1 MHGHK
6 DALRLQKRK
15 DNFLSMGKK
24 KKDRSETESMLGK
37 KTDRDLEDI
46 YTNFHSELHTHDPI

>member
-1 MHGHK
+1 MATRMHYASKKEKTTSYRWG
-6 DALRLQKRK
+6 
-15 DNFLSMGKK
+15 K

>member
-1 MHGHK
+1 MATRMHYASK
-6 DALRLQKRK
+6 KEKTTSYRW
-15 DNFLSMGKK
+15 KK
-24 KKDRSETESMLGK
+24 KKKRDRSETESMLGK

>member
-1 MHGHK
+1 MATGCITPPK
-6 DALRLQKRK
+6 KKRQLLI
-15 DNFLSMGKK
+15 DGKK
-24 KKDRSETESMLGK
+24 KKRDRSETESMLGK

>member
-1 MHGHK
+1 MATRMHYASK
-6 DALRLQKRK
+6 KEKTTSYRW
-15 DNFLSMGKK
+15 GKK
-24 KKDRSETESMLGK
+24 KRDRSETESMLGK

>member
-1 MHGHK
+1 MATGCITPPK
-6 DALRLQKRK
+6 KKRQLLI
-15 DNFLSMGKK
+15 DGKK
-24 KKDRSETESMLGK
+24 KRDRSETESMLGK